1 MEDKL
6 YLLLPLLIL
15 LLLGS
20 HLIRVSNVFFCLVFL
35 FLPPHRDGV
44 TWTPRRVFYCTA
56 ATATKHLCKESGPAH
71 PIIPNE
77 CVCVCAC
84 AQQKAQSCRKRRSK
98 DIFLS
103 FISLAGGVASH
114 CVLWSDWI
122 INDAIY
128 VCEKDIF
135 TISSS
140 LQRTNNECLR
150 VLLCCIFT
158 CVTREF
164 CPNFK

>member
-20 HLIRVSNVFFCLVFL
+20 HLIRVSNIFFVLFFFCSPHTVTVWPEHLGECFIALLLLQQNICVKKVV
-35 FLPPHRDGV
+35 LP
-44 TWTPRRVFYCTA
+44 
-56 ATATKHLCKESGPAH
+56 
-71 PIIPNE
+71 IPLYQTSV
-77 CVCVCAC
+77 CVCVRA
-84 AQQKAQSCRKRRSK
+84 RNKRRNHAENGAAK
-98 DIFLS
+98 IFSSAS
-103 FISLAGGVASH
+103 FHLPGVWPPIVSW
-114 CVLWSDWI
+114 WSDWI